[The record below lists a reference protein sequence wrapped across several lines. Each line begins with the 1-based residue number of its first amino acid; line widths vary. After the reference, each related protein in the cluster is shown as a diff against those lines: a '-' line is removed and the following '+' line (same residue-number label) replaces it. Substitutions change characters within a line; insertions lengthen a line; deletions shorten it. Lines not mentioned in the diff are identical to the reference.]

1 MSVNASPAPESSSV
15 VSKGLKAGALGLT
28 ATVVIGVASTAPGYS
43 LAASVGLVTEQ
54 VGLQAPAIMLVAFVP
69 MAFIAA
75 AYFYMNRADPDCGT
89 TFTWATRAL
98 GPRAGWLG
106 GWGIIM
112 ADLVIM
118 PNLAGVTATY
128 TFQLFGLDSLA
139 ENKWAV
145 LALGCTFLLLMAWVC
160 VTGIEL
166 SARSQVLLLGTEIV
180 ILVVFS
186 IVAIVK
192 VFGSNP
198 PEGSVKP
205 SLSWLNPFAIPSW
218 GGVVG
223 GVLVALFIYW
233 GWDTAVTV
241 NEECEDAN
249 TTPGKAAIISTVIL
263 LATYVVVT
271 IGAQAVAGPDFLT
284 KNPDDALGAVG
295 EIVLGGWLNKLLILA
310 VMTSAMASTQTTIL
324 PAARSMLSMGSHKAG
339 PAVLAEIDR
348 KHLTPAKS
356 TWFFGVVSCLWY
368 ILLVAIGG
376 EDQHPYYASIAAV
389 GLMIAFYYG
398 LTGVVC
404 VVYYR
409 KYLLR
414 SVRNFVF
421 VGLLPGIGGLTLT
434 LIFVKSLIDNYNDTE
449 TYGSLLGVG
458 SVFTIGVALLLLGVP
473 LMLWCNVR
481 YPDFFRIERDPENVI
496 PNPDGTGEPAPVLG
510 TYRKEATNAR

>member
-1 MSVNASPAPESSSV
+1 MSVDTSPGPASSSV

-43 LAASVGLVTEQ
+43 LAASVGYVTDA
-54 VGLQAPAIMLVAFVP
+54 VGVQAPAIMLVAFIP

-98 GPRAGWLG
+98 GPRTGWLG

-118 PNLAGVTATY
+118 PNLAGVTAQYTY
-128 TFQLFGLDSLA
+128 LLFGLDKLA
-139 ENKWAV
+139 ANKWAV
-145 LALGCTFLLLMAWVC
+145 LALGCTYLLAMSWVC

-180 ILVVFS
+180 VLVVFS
-186 IVAIVK
+186 VLAIVK
-192 VFGSNP
+192 VLGPNP
-198 PEGSVKP
+198 PPGSVKP
-205 SLSWLNPFAIPSW
+205 ALSWINPFAIQSW
-218 GGVVG
+218 GGVVA

-249 TTPGKAAIISTVIL
+249 TTPGRAAVISTVIL
-263 LATYVVVT
+263 LLVYVVVT
-271 IGAQAVAGPDFLT
+271 TGAQAVKGPGFLT
-284 KNPDDALGAVG
+284 DHPDDALGAVG

-339 PAVLAEIDR
+339 PAVLAEVDR
-348 KHLTPAKS
+348 RHLTPAKS
-356 TWFFGVVSCLWY
+356 TWFFGIVSCLWY
-368 ILLVAIGG
+368 VVLVAIGG
-376 EDQHPYYASIAAV
+376 KDQNPYYASIAAV

-398 LTGVVC
+398 LTGITC

-409 KYLLR
+409 KYLFR
-414 SVRNFVF
+414 NWRNFVF
-421 VGLLPGIGGLTLT
+421 VGLMPGTGGLILSVV
-434 LIFVKSLIDNYNDTE
+434 FVKSLVDNFADKDS
-449 TYGSLLGVG
+449 YGSLFGAG
-458 SVFTIGVALLLLGVP
+458 SVFTIGVALLVLGVP
-473 LMLWCNVR
+473 LMLWCQR
-481 YPDFFRIERDPENVI
+481 QYPDFFRIRRDPPEVV

-510 TYRKEATNAR
+510 TYRKEA

>member
-1 MSVNASPAPESSSV
+1 MTTELSSDPGGSSV
-15 VSKGLKAGALGLT
+15 ASKGLKAGALGLT

-43 LAASVGLVTEQ
+43 LAASLGLVTGE
-54 VGLQAPAIMLVAFVP
+54 VGLQAPAIMLVAFIP

-75 AYFYMNRADPDCGT
+75 SYFYMNRADPDCGT

-118 PNLAGVTATY
+118 PNLAGVTAQY
-128 TFQLFGLDSLA
+128 SFLLFGLDDLA
-139 ENKWAV
+139 DNRWAV
-145 LALGCTFLLLMAWVC
+145 AVLGCMFIVAMTWIC

-166 SARSQVLLLGTEIV
+166 SARSQVLLLGTEV
-180 ILVVFS
+180 AVLVLFS
-186 IVAIVK
+186 VVALVK
-192 VFGSNP
+192 VYGANP

-205 SLSWLNPFAIPSW
+205 ALDWLNPFAIGDW
-218 GGVVG
+218 GALTG

-241 NEECEDAN
+241 NEECEDSN
-249 TTPGKAAIISTVIL
+249 TTPGKAGVISTVIL
-263 LATYVVVT
+263 LAIYVVVT
-271 IGAQAVAGPDFLT
+271 VGALAAKGPDFLT
-284 KNPDDALGAVG
+284 ENSDDTLGAVG
-295 EIVLGGWLNKLLILA
+295 DIILGGWVNKLLLLA

-339 PAVLAEIDR
+339 PKVLADIDR
-348 KHLTPAKS
+348 RHLTPAKA
-356 TWFFGVVSCLWY
+356 TWFFGLVACGWY
-368 ILLVAIGG
+368 IFLVAIGG
-376 EDQHPYYASIAAV
+376 EAQNPYGASIAAV

-398 LTGVVC
+398 LTGIVC

-409 KYLLR
+409 KYLLT
-414 SVRNFVF
+414 SVHNFIF
-421 VGLLPGIGGLTLT
+421 VGLMPGIGGLVLAV
-434 LIFVKSLIDNYNDTE
+434 IFVKSLIDNYNDTE
-449 TYGSLLGVG
+449 SYGTLLGAG

-473 LMLWCNVR
+473 LMFWCQR
-481 YPDFFRIERDPENVI
+481 LYPDFFRIKRDPPESI

-510 TYRKEATNAR
+510 TYRKDA

>member
-1 MSVNASPAPESSSV
+1 VTTQLSPESGGSSSV
-15 VSKGLKAGALGLT
+15 VSKGLKAGALGLV
-28 ATVVIGVASTAPGYS
+28 ATKVIGVASTAPGYS

-54 VGLQAPAIMLVAFVP
+54 VGFQAPAIMLVSFIP

-89 TFTWATRAL
+89 TFTWATRAM
-98 GPRAGWLG
+98 GPRTGWLG

-118 PNLAGVTATY
+118 PNLAGITASYTY
-128 TFQLFGLDSLA
+128 LLFGLDDLA
-139 ENKWAV
+139 NNKWAV
-145 LALGCTFLLLMAWVC
+145 AALGCAYLLAMGWIC

-166 SARSQVLLLGTEIV
+166 SARTQVLLLGTEI
-180 ILVVFS
+180 LVLIFFS
-186 IVAIVK
+186 IMSIAK
-192 VFGSNP
+192 VYGSNP

-205 SLSWLNPFAIPSW
+205 SLSWINPFDIPSW
-218 GGVVG
+218 GALTG

-249 TTPGKAAIISTVIL
+249 TTPGKAAIWSTVIL
-263 LATYVVVT
+263 LFTYVIVT
-271 IGAQAVAGPDFLT
+271 IGAQAAKGPQFLT
-284 KNPDDALGAVG
+284 DNSGDALGAVG
-295 EIVLGGWLNKLLILA
+295 DVVLGSTVNKLLILA
-310 VMTSAMASTQTTIL
+310 VLSSAMASTQTTIL

-339 PAVLAEIDR
+339 PEKLAEINR
-348 KHLTPAKS
+348 RHLTPAWS
-356 TWFFGVVSCLWY
+356 TWLFSLIACGWY
-368 ILLVAIGG
+368 IFLVVIGG
-376 EDQHPYYASIAAV
+376 EEQNPYYASIAAV

-409 KYLLR
+409 RYLLH
-414 SVRNFVF
+414 SWRNFLF
-421 VGLLPGIGGLTLT
+421 VGVLPGVGGLILT
-434 LIFVKSLIDNYNDTE
+434 LIFFKSLWDNFNDTE
-449 TYGSLLGVG
+449 TYGSLLGAG

-473 LMLWCNVR
+473 LMFWCQAK
-481 YPDFFRIERDPENVI
+481 YPDFFKIQRDPPESI

-510 TYRKEATNAR
+510 TYRKEA